1 MDENDVDIMVEQDE
15 KGYWIA
21 RVIHRGTGTI
31 KISDLFQEKEA
42 AIADAT
48 QGLLELLQERLKGLG
63 SK

>member
-1 MDENDVDIMVEQDE
+1 MNEDDVDIMVEQD
-15 KGYWIA
+15 KDGYWIA

-31 KISDLFQEKEA
+31 KISDLFKEKEA

-48 QGLLELLQERLKGLG
+48 EGLLELLQERLKGLG